1 MDNYNSIFKKN
12 AIAIVVALVFSLG
25 LFFLLRTDFYQTPQ
39 EPAKNFEETSSEEEL
54 LLDTSKEISP
64 DTIVVSD
71 DRVETKE
78 EYPKQAT
85 IGLKSWSDLERAKQI
100 IIDNGGNI
108 VNIYNW
114 PDKNVIVAEIP
125 SKEAEE
131 AMLKNSFWAK
141 IVGAVGFSDYGNEL
155 SGGID
160 YIEEDPDVHFDG
172 QLADWGLAKIQIQKV
187 WDISGRGRGVNIGI
201 IDSGIQI
208 DHPDLTANIKGGCS
222 FIIGES
228 GCEQEKWAYDTHG
241 HGTKMAGIIGAVD
254 NNIGVVGVAPESNIY
269 VLKTIEPTISSSVSQ
284 SISAIYWA
292 ADNGI
297 DVLNMSIGSDLRNY
311 PNTRLLYQD
320 AINYAI
326 NNGVTLVGST
336 GNDGR
341 TPEGNY
347 VGWPAAAENVIAIGA
362 IDADNQIAEFSSYGP
377 EVDFVAPGV
386 QILTTEIGSTYAFG
400 SGTSDAAPYV
410 TGVIANMIS
419 HDPAL
424 TQSQIKGKLI
434 ATALDLGAPGKD
446 DYYGYGLVNGFDSV
460 VSRLA
465 VTLNIISPEGRQQ
478 WFKGTQQ
485 KIEWSDDSLSSETK
499 IEKVDIEL
507 VYEHSGVIEEI
518 PLLLNTPN
526 TGSAF
531 VNIPLDLTNSDF
543 NNRYNIKI
551 SCSVDY
557 LGECISD
564 KSGLIVIYDS
574 PPQKLTIKK
583 PTGGELWPS
592 GSVQTILWD
601 ANYFGGMGINVSLL
615 EKKLIPNYIPQVTE
629 ISSLIYNGV
638 FSRKCV
644 LPDGYCYG
652 GIWNIVNSF
661 KKPNGKYAFTWSP
674 PPVDTCNGDL
684 NNTVSTAFDCSGLS
698 QERVAQDAIDL
709 DGDGIYQLSCV
720 DAIKSTNN
728 SYNWE
733 SLLTCNFEL
742 DPSKT
747 VKAQVHPSYEC
758 VNKDS
763 DPGYCLESAGYS
775 LVNFI
780 DQPEGQSFRWNLAP
794 PPIDTCDGNITNN
807 LDNKFNCSNL
817 SVGYYDGDYFAVN
830 PETNLVNNLSDKD
843 GDGVFEFNCRD
854 AAQSNDFDLSKPK
867 WFQSNVTCFYEP
879 DQNSSIEV
887 FEEISLLA
895 GNTANNGEVTISIPS
910 GLSGSDYQVQLDCS
924 YFQGECIRGLSEP
937 IVIDNIFDP
946 VTLTINKF
954 GEGSVVDNN
963 TVCGDTRG
971 FCSNIYE
978 RGSVVTL
985 IPIAPD
991 TTSIFAGWTG
1001 NNSCFGTGPCELV
1014 MDGNQSVNAIF
1025 SRRAVTLLAIPNIG
1039 SVFKGW
1045 SGECLETG
1053 QCFVSDSEECT
1064 TDIPCAIT
1072 FGSDQAV
1079 SAEFVESP
1087 VLTVNISGA
1096 GTGTVVGKNINCSEG
1111 TCERTY
1117 ESGEPEIL
1125 EVFPGPDSTFNG
1137 WFGNCEGFG
1146 TCDLIMDEGK
1156 VIFAAF
1162 GSDANSGT
1170 GSDSGSCPSDNWTC
1184 TEWLPL
1190 QCPESG
1196 EQQRFCTPDCSET
1209 TSSSPPTTQSCS
1221 SGFEPGE
1228 IKEVKPGN

>member
-1 MDNYNSIFKKN
+1 
-12 AIAIVVALVFSLG
+12 
-25 LFFLLRTDFYQTPQ
+25 
-39 EPAKNFEETSSEEEL
+39 
-54 LLDTSKEISP
+54 
-64 DTIVVSD
+64 
-71 DRVETKE
+71 
-78 EYPKQAT
+78 
-85 IGLKSWSDLERAKQI
+85 
-100 IIDNGGNI
+100 
-108 VNIYNW
+108 
-114 PDKNVIVAEIP
+114 
-125 SKEAEE
+125 
-131 AMLKNSFWAK
+131 
-141 IVGAVGFSDYGNEL
+141 
-155 SGGID
+155 
-160 YIEEDPDVHFDG
+160 
-172 QLADWGLAKIQIQKV
+172 
-187 WDISGRGRGVNIGI
+187 
-201 IDSGIQI
+201 
-208 DHPDLTANIKGGCS
+208 
-222 FIIGES
+222 
-228 GCEQEKWAYDTHG
+228 
-241 HGTKMAGIIGAVD
+241 
-254 NNIGVVGVAPESNIY
+254 
-269 VLKTIEPTISSSVSQ
+269 
-284 SISAIYWA
+284 
-292 ADNGI
+292 
-297 DVLNMSIGSDLRNY
+297 
-311 PNTRLLYQD
+311 
-320 AINYAI
+320 
-326 NNGVTLVGST
+326 
-336 GNDGR
+336 
-341 TPEGNY
+341 
-347 VGWPAAAENVIAIGA
+347 
-362 IDADNQIAEFSSYGP
+362 
-377 EVDFVAPGV
+377 
-386 QILTTEIGSTYAFG
+386 
-400 SGTSDAAPYV
+400 
-410 TGVIANMIS
+410 
-419 HDPAL
+419 
-424 TQSQIKGKLI
+424 
-434 ATALDLGAPGKD
+434 
-446 DYYGYGLVNGFDSV
+446 
-460 VSRLA
+460 
-465 VTLNIISPEGRQQ
+465 
-478 WFKGTQQ
+478 
-485 KIEWSDDSLSSETK
+485 
-499 IEKVDIEL
+499 
-507 VYEHSGVIEEI
+507 
-518 PLLLNTPN
+518 
-526 TGSAF
+526 
-531 VNIPLDLTNSDF
+531 
-543 NNRYNIKI
+543 
-551 SCSVDY
+551 
-557 LGECISD
+557 
-564 KSGLIVIYDS
+564 
-574 PPQKLTIKK
+574 
-583 PTGGELWPS
+583 
-592 GSVQTILWD
+592 
-601 ANYFGGMGINVSLL
+601 MGINVSLL

-1096 GTGTVVGKNINCSEG
+1096 GTPTIIIKGVEELNAGICQ
-1111 TCERTY
+1111 
-1117 ESGEPEIL
+1117 II
-1125 EVFPGPDSTFNG
+1125 PDRM
-1137 WFGNCEGFG
+1137 E
-1146 TCDLIMDEGK
+1146 
-1156 VIFAAF
+1156 
-1162 GSDANSGT
+1162 T
-1170 GSDSGSCPSDNWTC
+1170 GSFALLAAATKSELKITKCNPEHILNLLAVFKKIGVNYEVGTDWLLIKKSDNIKAYSIRTHEYPGFPTDLQSPYVVLMTQAKGISLIHETIYNRRLIWTDMLSQMGANIIMC
-1184 TEWLPL
+1184 DPHRVVINGPTQLAGKKIISPDIRAGIALVIAALVAEGVTEIDNIYQIDRGYAKLEERL
-1190 QCPESG
+1190 RGIGADIERV
-1196 EQQRFCTPDCSET
+1196 E
-1209 TSSSPPTTQSCS
+1209 
-1221 SGFEPGE
+1221 
-1228 IKEVKPGN
+1228 